1 MRPLAHVY
9 FLWVKVKSERIVS
22 AARDF
27 SKSLLKIYLKTF
39 CLIV

>member
-1 MRPLAHVY
+1 MAHVY
-9 FLWVKVKSERIVS
+9 FLWIKVKSERIVS
-22 AARDF
+22 FTPDF